1 MQKSLRPYQQQAV
14 NETWEAL
21 KKNSDPVLFVMSVGG
36 GKSICISSILKT
48 LEDKNKRALCLV
60 NSAELV
66 RNNSTE
72 FKEYGGN
79 PSVFCASIGLKEFS
93 SNIIFATPQSVM
105 SAIKRNHPISNI
117 RFNMIV
123 VDEAHGIAYKKNT
136 STFMRILRH
145 YRQEYPDMRLLG
157 LTGTP
162 YRLNGGES
170 ESIVGKNAL
179 FKAAVANIDTAWL
192 VDNKYLVPPVF
203 GLKHVDDMDMSA
215 LRVDK
220 KGFFKQEDLNA
231 VVTKNKRLTYEILQE
246 VQKVMQSRNGAF
258 IFCSTIPHCIEA
270 MEALP
275 PDTTRLIIGDTI
287 DEDRHLYMTQAR
299 AGKIKYLVSVSCLL
313 VGVNIPRFDTSVFLR
328 PTQSLTLFIQAIGRC
343 LRLYPGKKEGLV
355 LDFASNLTRFSD
367 IDNPIINEA
376 LQPREDH
383 EEERPFKC
391 YVCSQYNSVNARR
404 CCGVVDGKR
413 CDHFFEFKSCPK
425 CALQSDIEA
434 RNDITARYCR
444 TCGDELIDPNA
455 KLSIEAI
462 KPIIEEATV
471 LETRFWTQEYDGK
484 ITVRASYKY
493 LMPHAEP
500 RIIYEHFSPLSSA
513 KAMNVFYG
521 AFVSKHMTDSSKWYP
536 HLHNPIY
543 LKAVVNRANPPI
555 KLKLKLVD
563 GKWVIYKKVF
573 A

>member
-1 MQKSLRPYQQQAV
+1 MSKQLRPYQQQAV

-48 LEDKNKRALCLV
+48 LEDQNKRALCLV

-79 PSVFCASIGLKEFS
+79 PSVFCASIGLKEFNT
-93 SNIIFATPQSVM
+93 NIIFATPQSVM
-105 SAIKRNHPISNI
+105 SAIKRNHSITNI

-123 VDEAHGIAYKKNT
+123 VDEAHGIAYKKHT
-136 STFMRILRH
+136 SAFMRILRH
-145 YRQEYPDMRLLG
+145 YRQDYPDMRLLG

-162 YRLNGGES
+162 YRLDGGES

-179 FKAAVANIDTAWL
+179 FKTSVANIDTAWL
-192 VDNKYLVPPVF
+192 VENQYLVPPVF

-215 LRVDK
+215 LRFDK

-231 VVTKNKRLTYEILQE
+231 VVAKNKRLTYEILQE
-246 VQKVMQSRNGAF
+246 VQEVMQNRNGAF

-275 PDTTRLIIGDTI
+275 PEKTRLIIGSTS
-287 DEDRHLYMTQAR
+287 DEDRHAYMTQAR

-313 VGVNIPRFDTSVFLR
+313 VGVNIPLFDTSVFLR

-343 LRLYPGKKEGLV
+343 LRLYPGKNEGLV

-367 IDNPIINEA
+367 IDHPIINEA

-391 YVCSQYNSVNARR
+391 YVCGEMAGLHTRR
-404 CCGVVDGKR
+404 CHGMVDGKR
-413 CDHFFEFKSCPK
+413 CDNFFEYKNCVSCDLP
-425 CALQSDIEA
+425 
-434 RNDITARYCR
+434 NDITARQCR
-444 TCGDELIDPNA
+444 GCHAELIDPNA
-455 KLSIEAI
+455 KLSIAPI
-462 KPIIEEATV
+462 APIIEEVVV
-471 LETRFWTQEYDGK
+471 LETKFWTQEYDGK
-484 ITVRASYKY
+484 ITIRASYKY

-500 RIIYEHFSPLSSA
+500 RIIYEHFSPMSSA

-521 AFVSKHMTDSSKWYP
+521 AWVSKHMTDSSKWYP
-536 HLHNPIY
+536 HLHNPTY
-543 LKAVVNRANPPI
+543 LKAMVNRANPPI

-563 GKWVIYKKVF
+563 GKWVIYKKMF